1 MRILTAILSMVLTGC
16 STTSVTRGPDGELTV
31 THSTFFFK
39 TQAPS
44 LNVMRENQDA
54 YIAEF
59 NAASRSGDVESMK
72 LMMQLIQA
80 GMITL
85 PNGE

>member
-1 MRILTAILSMVLTGC
+1 MKCLILMATMVLAGC
-16 STTSVTRGPDGELTV
+16 SSTSVTRGPDGELTV
-31 THSTFFFK
+31 THSTFLFK
-39 TQAPS
+39 SQAPS
-44 LNVMRENQDA
+44 LNVMRENEDT

-72 LMMQLIQA
+72 LMLQLIQA